1 MRPAP
6 LARRRSIA
14 VGTDPGPRSGRD
26 GEHGHAPPAS
36 RAAGPAPASDPVC
49 LGPDAPVSRARELLL
64 DRRMPGVPVVDEDGR
79 PLGIVTRTDLLAAD
93 EREGAADGDAG
104 GSSTTTVADV
114 MTAMVF
120 ALPASASLEQVAALI
135 AYEGIQQVVI
145 TDDCGKVVGLVS
157 SLDIARWCAQS
168 AGYLL

>member
-1 MRPAP
+1 
-6 LARRRSIA
+6 
-14 VGTDPGPRSGRD
+14 
-26 GEHGHAPPAS
+26 
-36 RAAGPAPASDPVC
+36 
-49 LGPDAPVSRARELLL
+49 
-64 DRRMPGVPVVDEDGR
+64 MPGVPVVDEDGR